1 MTGNRVTLKDVA
13 NECGYTA
20 NTVSRAMRDDPHLS
34 PDTRKMIRETA
45 DRLGYIPNKM
55 ASSLRSGKS
64 HVVAV
69 IVNDLHNQHFCQ
81 MLGKMDA
88 ELQNSGYCLLILCMQ
103 LNEALAQ
110 QLINTAISLSV
121 DGILY
126 FPHLRS
132 QTQIESMLT
141 NHMPF
146 VLLDRRIQDLTVD
159 CVRCDDENGGY
170 LAGKHLAELGHRKY
184 LYLSGLDLSS
194 SQIDRLAGFRRA
206 MAEYGIPDENIR
218 IVPGEIAED
227 ALDRGHVAELLQPMD
242 YTAVISFRDE
252 LAYPAVTALR
262 EQGFSIPG
270 DISVISF
277 DNLSGG
283 NPNLEQLT
291 SIYAAESDVASEAV
305 RVLLERIRDPQ
316 LPVQT
321 KILPIRI
328 YNENATTGPAKQG
341 IRIPEQE

>member
-1 MTGNRVTLKDVA
+1 MNSSRVTLKDVA

-20 NTVSRAMRDDPHLS
+20 NTVSRAMRNDPRL
-34 PDTRKMIRETA
+34 PAATRKFIREA
-45 DRLGYIPNKM
+45 AERLGYIPNKI

-64 HVVAV
+64 HVIAV

-88 ELQNSGYCLLILCMQ
+88 ELQQAGYSLLILCMQ
-103 LNEALAQ
+103 LNEELAE

-126 FPHLRS
+126 FPQMRS
-132 QTQIESMLT
+132 RTQIESMQT

-146 VLLDRRIQDLTVD
+146 VLLDRRIQDVTAD

-194 SQIDRLAGFRRA
+194 SQIDRLKGFRRA
-206 MAEYGIPDENIR
+206 MDEAGIPEENIR
-218 IVPGEIAED
+218 VIPGETAED
-227 ALDRGHVAELLQPMD
+227 ALSRGRIADLIFPMD
-242 YTAVISFRDE
+242 YTAIVSFRDE
-252 LAYPAVTALR
+252 LAYPAVNALR
-262 EQGFSIPG
+262 TRGVFVPG

-283 NPNLEQLT
+283 NPNLLPLT
-291 SIYAAESDVASEAV
+291 SIYAADSDVASEGV
-305 RVLLERIRDPQ
+305 RVLLARIEDRD

-321 KILPIRI
+321 RILPVRI
-328 YNENATTGPAKQG
+328 FNEHATTGPAKTA
-341 IRIPEQE
+341 ESL